1 MKEHTLKKTRVMF
14 GMRPTGDLHIGHL
27 LGVLAQWI
35 TSGDQDEAYLEI
47 ADLHAFTTG
56 FADPQAIRDARNEMV
71 AVWLAAGV
79 DPAKSTIFLQSAV
92 PEIAELHALLSMI
105 VPVSWLERVPTYK
118 SQIDALGPEIA
129 TYGFLGY
136 PLLQLCDI
144 AVVRGQRVPVGR
156 DQVAHLEMGRE
167 VVRRFNYLY
176 GDGKEILVEPQ
187 AALSDFPE
195 VLGTDGRKMS
205 KSYGNA
211 ILISDDEATTEKKVR
226 GMVTDP
232 LKQRRGDP
240 GRPEVCPLFALWKF
254 VDPARLDSVAAGCRT
269 GELGCVQDKAW
280 FAEEL
285 NGYLRPVRERLALYR
300 SDMGQVE
307 RIVAEGTSRT
317 RDVARGVLEDVRR
330 AMRLT

>member
-144 AVVRGQRVPVGR
+144 AVFRGERVG
-156 DQVAHLEMGRE
+156 AIA
-167 VVRRFNYLY
+167 RR
-176 GDGKEILVEPQ
+176 
-187 AALSDFPE
+187 
-195 VLGTDGRKMS
+195 
-205 KSYGNA
+205 
-211 ILISDDEATTEKKVR
+211 ISR
-226 GMVTDP
+226 
-232 LKQRRGDP
+232 
-240 GRPEVCPLFALWKF
+240 
-254 VDPARLDSVAAGCRT
+254 
-269 GELGCVQDKAW
+269 
-280 FAEEL
+280 
-285 NGYLRPVRERLALYR
+285 
-300 SDMGQVE
+300 
-307 RIVAEGTSRT
+307 
-317 RDVARGVLEDVRR
+317 
-330 AMRLT
+330 